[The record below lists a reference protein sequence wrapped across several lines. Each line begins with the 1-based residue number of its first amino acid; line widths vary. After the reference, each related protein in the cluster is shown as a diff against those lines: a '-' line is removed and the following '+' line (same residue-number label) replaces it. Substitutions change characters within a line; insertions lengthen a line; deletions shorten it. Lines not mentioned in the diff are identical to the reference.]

1 MSSNEKEISNRLL
14 KVMSTLYCQ
23 SISADFRKPVE
34 VLYPNIALDYL
45 SIIKHPMDLGTLL
58 LECMKGTA
66 TVKGIRD
73 GLKQVF
79 LNSIRFNVGAPMMEA
94 TSRHLESFATGL
106 FEETMKIPF
115 NEKVSLTEDF
125 STVLVRKRN
134 LRLLAVCRIPLRDK
148 EIRSIEGSLLQV
160 QDSIPRELLGAV
172 ENIKSII
179 QDFFQNFDSEIDDNS
194 IAPVLT
200 IESIFIQLLEASR
213 LPLTAPA
220 SNTDNR
226 SSRTVLPALSGLLT
240 SSQPLSDGPTAP
252 GPGTGPGSGPGPAQL
267 GPSGAARLDTAKSF
281 NGIETDGDNSLSSP
295 QTYIASERLRVK
307 ANGKV
312 QLLPSTLPYLNALDS
327 SLGVLLV
334 KLEERLL
341 RGTGHSSVWQR
352 PYGLVWAQPAKVCVV
367 LVRGIFICSI

>member
-367 LVRGIFICSI
+367 LVRGIFICSM

>member
-252 GPGTGPGSGPGPAQL
+252 GPGTGSGPGPAQL

-367 LVRGIFICSI
+367 LVRGIFICSM